1 MFMVKE
7 RREEAFKKLND
18 RRGIEPNIATL
29 LWYSTGSMAILLQE
43 IISIYPYLTNAKL
56 TQKLSEKICNVL
68 GLF

>member
-18 RRGIEPNIATL
+18 RRDIEPYLAKL
-29 LWYSTGSMAILLQE
+29 LWYSPGSIAILLQE
-43 IISIYPYLTNAKL
+43 IISIYPYLTSIKL
-56 TQKLSEKICNVL
+56 NQRISEKICNVL